1 MNDSIN
7 KVEGTGRT
15 QESLNSCSPQKRM
28 GPTSKV
34 FFKVPQIGGQ
44 AEDQVSDMQ
53 EEEDYLRQEAKKREQ
68 RKRDAAGLLKRDK
81 ESEKVRS
88 VSKSLKRI
96 EMAAKASK
104 DKT

>member
-1 MNDSIN
+1 
-7 KVEGTGRT
+7 
-15 QESLNSCSPQKRM
+15 M

-44 AEDQVSDMQ
+44 AEDHVSDMQ

-68 RKRDAAGLLKRDK
+68 RKRDADGLLKRDK

>member
-7 KVEGTGRT
+7 KAEATNRT
-15 QESLNSCSPQKRM
+15 QGALNSSSPQKRM

-34 FFKVPQIGGQ
+34 FFKVPQIG
-44 AEDQVSDMQ
+44 AHPEEHVNDMQ

-68 RKRDAAGLLKRDK
+68 RKRDADSLLKRDK
-81 ESEKVRS
+81 ESDKVRS

-96 EMAAKASK
+96 EMNGKASK